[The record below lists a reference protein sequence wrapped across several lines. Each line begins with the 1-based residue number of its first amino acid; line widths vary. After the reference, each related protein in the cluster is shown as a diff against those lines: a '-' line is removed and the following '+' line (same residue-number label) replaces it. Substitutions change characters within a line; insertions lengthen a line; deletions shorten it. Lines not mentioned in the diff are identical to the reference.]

1 MTLVSHL
8 IFAFGSMAYAT
19 YVYFFPSRAG
29 MRITYAL
36 IGLTFMS
43 GFWLVI
49 TMPANLTEACATGLI
64 YVGYISYALVVS
76 RNKVAKAERGI

>member
-1 MTLVSHL
+1 MARDSITEHKQCYNHKMTLVSHL

-43 GFWLVI
+43 GFWL
-49 TMPANLTEACATGLI
+49 GLPCLPT
-64 YVGYISYALVVS
+64 SPKRAPQD
-76 RNKVAKAERGI
+76 